1 MRNHKSSMEV
11 VDKYGPCSHLH
22 HHSFNF
28 SDHTEQFLKQDQ
40 LRAKYIR
47 SLLISSV
54 SSNDTRFQQE
64 EAATKLP
71 VKPRSLL
78 SSGSSNFFVTVGL
91 GTPAKSLSLEI
102 DTGSD
107 LTWTQCKPC
116 PSQDC
121 YKQKEDI
128 FDPLASSSYATEPCT
143 TSYCSLVTK
152 PGE

>member
-1 MRNHKSSMEV
+1 MEV
-11 VDKYGPCSHLH
+11 VHKYGPCSHLH
-22 HHSFNF
+22 HDNFNF
-28 SDHTEQFLKQDQ
+28 FDLTEQFLEQDQ
-40 LRAKYIR
+40 LRAEYVR
-47 SLLISSV
+47 SILISSLGT
-54 SSNDTRFQQE
+54 NDTRNQLGA
-64 EAATKLP
+64 AATNLP

-78 SSGSSNFFVTVGL
+78 GAGSNFFVTVGL

-128 FDPLASSSYATEPCT
+128 FDPLASSSYASEPCT
-143 TSYCSLVTK
+143 TSYCSLVMK
-152 PGE
+152 PGK